1 MKKNKSYLKPCIFVV
16 SAFTSDILTTISVG
30 GHGFEGEDEGDISN
44 AKAIH
49 SIGGNDLAAPEESKS
64 PGFNYSHPWSLW
76 EDE

>member
-16 SAFTSDILTTISVG
+16 SASTSDILTTISVG

-49 SIGGNDLAAPEESKS
+49 SIGGVMT
-64 PGFNYSHPWSLW
+64 
-76 EDE
+76 